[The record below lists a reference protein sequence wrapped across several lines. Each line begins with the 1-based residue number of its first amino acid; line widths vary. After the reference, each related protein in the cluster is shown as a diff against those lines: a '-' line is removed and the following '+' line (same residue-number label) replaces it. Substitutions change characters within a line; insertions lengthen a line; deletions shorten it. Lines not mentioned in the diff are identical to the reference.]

1 MESTTKERLRKKI
14 NNKKNKRAGK
24 ESGRSEDPEK
34 MDEDSLFNMLNQ
46 VNQML
51 KSNPNM
57 VKKVSKCV
65 NSIFENKDLMNSLVS
80 EIENNVK
87 LDSDSKEPG
96 KSEDQGELDHESQGE
111 LDHES
116 QVSQTLDNKS
126 VVVNSEATE

>member
-1 MESTTKERLRKKI
+1 MESTTKDRLRKKI
-14 NNKKNKRAGK
+14 NNKKNKRNGK
-24 ESGRSEDPEK
+24 ESGSSEDPEK
-34 MDEDSLFNMLNQ
+34 LNEDSLFTMLNQ

-87 LDSDSKEPG
+87 LDPEETETETG
-96 KSEDQGELDHESQGE
+96 SETKLDTEG
-111 LDHES
+111 
-116 QVSQTLDNKS
+116 QVSQTLDNNS
-126 VVVNSEATE
+126 DVVEPEASE

>member
-24 ESGRSEDPEK
+24 EPASSEDPEK
-34 MDEDSLFNMLNQ
+34 VDEDSLFNMLNQ

-96 KSEDQGELDHESQGE
+96 KSEGQGELGHE
-111 LDHES
+111 D